1 MVIGLFLGVWERW
14 LGMKVFGGSMRAP
27 VFGTR
32 VNDIEEIFRKR
43 EVGTDRL
50 VSFGVVPWVLAE
62 SWNDNK
68 YPFSQEFLPLWSYF
82 GQPGG
87 WQISA
92 FSNQINI
99 IKYLQSGQEMIFLG
113 FFVCLVLFPEKN
125 TVDKR
130 EREEMSLGAGRAAR
144 FIMLLIV

>member
-1 MVIGLFLGVWERW
+1 MTINIPSPRNFCLYEVTLDSL
-14 LGMKVFGGSMRAP
+14 
-27 VFGTR
+27 
-32 VNDIEEIFRKR
+32 
-43 EVGTDRL
+43 EVG
-50 VSFGVVPWVLAE
+50 
-62 SWNDNK
+62 
-68 YPFSQEFLPLWSYF
+68 
-82 GQPGG
+82 
-87 WQISA
+87 ISA